1 MSRVVIEAV
10 DIGNRGPFRIVGER
24 IGEWVMAPTIH
35 WFGEDREIR
44 RLMSLWDVRI
54 VGRPEVV
61 WWGGGLFRDEK
72 QAGAD
77 QGDGDGAGVFPES
90 EL

>member
-61 WWGGGLFRDEK
+61 WWGGAISRRK
-72 QAGAD
+72 AGWSRS
-77 QGDGDGAGVFPES
+77 GRWGWSRSISGI
-90 EL
+90 